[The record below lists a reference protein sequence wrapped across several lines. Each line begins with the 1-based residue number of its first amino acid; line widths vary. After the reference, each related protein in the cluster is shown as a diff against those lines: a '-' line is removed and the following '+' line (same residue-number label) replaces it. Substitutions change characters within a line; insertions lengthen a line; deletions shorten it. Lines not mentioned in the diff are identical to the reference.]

1 MKKIFALIF
10 LTCLM
15 VTDLAAFVT
24 INPAHSTAVTSTA
37 VTSASSAAARRRR
50 REKKAHIEMYH
61 NGSIGTFSTETYT
74 VMSYDD
80 YKFNVE
86 TYKKIHDQ
94 YKKDPEP
101 KYYECQFNNR
111 DVLIDKRLATHQEI
125 YQHYQDKKSLYY
137 IAFVG
142 LFVLGACLGGAIT
155 AIILHKES

>member
-10 LTCLM
+10 LTCLV
-15 VTDLAAFVT
+15 VTDLAAYVHVT
-24 INPAHSTAVTSTA
+24 HVNSIATTAA
-37 VTSASSAAARRRR
+37 VSASSAAARRRR
-50 REKKAHIEMYH
+50 REKAAHIEMYH
-61 NGSIGTFSTETYT
+61 NGSIGTFSTDTYI

-86 TYKKIHDQ
+86 TYKKIHEQ

-101 KYYECQFNNR
+101 KYPECQFNYR
-111 DVLIDKRLATHQEI
+111 DALVDKRLATHQEI

-142 LFVLGACLGGAIT
+142 LFVIGACLGGVIT

>member
-15 VTDLAAFVT
+15 VTDLAAFV
-24 INPAHSTAVTSTA
+24 PAHSIAA
-37 VTSASSAAARRRR
+37 ASAASVSSAAARRRR

-61 NGSIGTFSTETYT
+61 NGSIGTFSTDTYT

-80 YKFNVE
+80 CKFNVE

-94 YKKDPEP
+94 YKKDPES
-101 KYYECQFNNR
+101 KYPECQFNYR
-111 DVLIDKRLATHQEI
+111 DILVDKRLATHQEI

-142 LFVLGACLGGAIT
+142 LFVIGACLGGAIT
-155 AIILHKES
+155 AMILHKEN